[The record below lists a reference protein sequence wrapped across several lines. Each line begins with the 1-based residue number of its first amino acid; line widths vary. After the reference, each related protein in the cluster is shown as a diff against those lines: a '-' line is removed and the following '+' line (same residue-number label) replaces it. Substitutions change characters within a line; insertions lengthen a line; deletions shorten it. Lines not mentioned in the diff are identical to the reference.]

1 MQAIIFTGIQAAGKS
16 SFFRERFFHTHVR
29 ISLDMLKTRHR
40 ERLLLHACIEAKQ
53 PFVVD
58 NTNPTRAERSLYVSA
73 AKAAGFQVVGYY
85 FRSQAAECLARNAT
99 RPEAERIAEKGILG
113 ACGRL
118 ELPSLDEGFDELWYV
133 RIDDGRFV
141 VEEWND
147 EV

>member
-16 SFFRERFFHTHVR
+16 SFYRERFFHTHVR

-40 ERLLLHACIEAKQ
+40 ERLFLDACIEAKQ
-53 PFVVD
+53 SFVVD
-58 NTNPTRAERSLYVSA
+58 NTNPTSTQRSLYVAS

-99 RPEAERIAEKGILG
+99 RLDAERIPDKGILG

-118 ELPSLDEGFDELWYV
+118 EIPSPNQGFDELWYV
-133 RIDDGRFV
+133 RICDGRFM
-141 VEEWND
+141 VEEWKD